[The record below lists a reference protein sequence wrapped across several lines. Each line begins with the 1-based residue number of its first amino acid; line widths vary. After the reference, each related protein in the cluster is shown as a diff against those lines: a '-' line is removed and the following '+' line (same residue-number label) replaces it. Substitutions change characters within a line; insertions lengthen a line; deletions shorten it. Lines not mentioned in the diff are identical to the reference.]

1 VAASHPNEELIAELY
16 EARKRKDRAR
26 IREIFAE
33 DIAWHDPYPPPHGG
47 DLVGVEAVLRDV
59 FDKAGE
65 LTGGSTTLELVQ
77 TFATDDHV
85 AALVNWSS
93 EYRGKRMEGREI
105 AVYRVRD
112 GRVTEAW
119 FYPANQEAAWEFF
132 A

>member
-1 VAASHPNEELIAELY
+1 MPHPNEEVIAELY
-16 EARKRKDRAR
+16 EARKRGDRHR
-26 IREIFAE
+26 IREILHE

-47 DLVGVEAVLRDV
+47 DLVGLEAVLRDV

-65 LTGGSTTLELVQ
+65 LTGGTTTLELAQ
-77 TFATDDHV
+77 TLATGDHV

-93 EYRGKRMEGREI
+93 EYRGRRMDGREL

-119 FYPANQEAAWEFF
+119 FFPENQEAAWEFF